1 MPISY
6 AEELFISSG
15 KDHAISIA
23 EFYETVEKKNMLS
36 GIWKAELDMR
46 DRLVEEMDVSV
57 DVDFSFGKYLDSFVW
72 TITLELNEDGTY
84 SLKYD
89 LGKDMDHFVDAVV
102 RYMRDAIIQQVGME
116 VSDDL
121 IAQALGMS
129 LEDYAKMVA
138 DQMTEAATA
147 ESGKYKDDGKKL
159 TWENGEE
166 SPYELTEDTL
176 SFSVVNLGELNFKR
190 IG

>member
-1 MPISY
+1 M
-6 AEELFISSG
+6 
-15 KDHAISIA
+15 
-23 EFYETVEKKNMLS
+23 KKKILCLLLALLMLLS
-36 GIWKAELDMR
+36 LAACGAKKPSVVGVWEADLDMR
-46 DRLVEEMDVSV
+46 DQMVEEMDASV
-57 DVDFSFGKYLDSFVW
+57 GVDLSFGEYLDSFIW
-72 TITLELNEDGTY
+72 TVTLELNKDGTY

-102 RYMRDAIIQQVGME
+102 KYMRDAIIQQAGME
-116 VSDDL
+116 VSDEL

-138 DQMTEAATA
+138 DQMTEAAAA

>member
-1 MPISY
+1 MKKKILC
-6 AEELFISSG
+6 LFLALLMLFALAACG
-15 KDHAISIA
+15 A
-23 EFYETVEKKNMLS
+23 KKPS
-36 GIWKAELDMR
+36 VVGVWKADLDMR
-46 DRLVEEMDVSV
+46 DQMVEEMDDAI
-57 DVDFSFGKYLDSFVW
+57 DVDLSFGEYLDSFVW
-72 TITLELNEDGTY
+72 SITLELGKDGSY
-84 SLKYD
+84 SLQYD
-89 LGKDMDHFVDAVV
+89 ISKEKDHFVDAVV
-102 RYMRDAIIQQVGME
+102 RYMRDAIIRQAGME

-147 ESGKYKDDGKKL
+147 ESGTYKDNGKKL

-166 SPYELTEDTL
+166 SPYVLTEDTL
-176 SFSVVNLGELNFKR
+176 SFSVATLGELNFTR